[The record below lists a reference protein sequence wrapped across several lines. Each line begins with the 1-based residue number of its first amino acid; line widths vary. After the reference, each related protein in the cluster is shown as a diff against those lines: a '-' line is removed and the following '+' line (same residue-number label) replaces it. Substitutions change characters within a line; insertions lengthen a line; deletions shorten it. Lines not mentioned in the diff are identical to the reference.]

1 MTRLMIYA
9 QVPPPVHGQSVMVGH
24 LIDGLRAANQI
35 DLESNPN
42 GNPAATIAYCHVNP
56 RISEDLGDIGR
67 WRPRKL
73 FLVFYFI
80 FTAIRMRFRHGLD
93 TFYFVPAPPKRGA
106 LYRDWCVLLF
116 CRPFF
121 RRLVLHW
128 HCIGQ
133 PEFMLKKLSAPER
146 FLAGWLYGGA
156 SLSIVLSNYSRE
168 EASYFKSVRTEVV
181 PNGIPDPCPQFDTQV
196 WPERQARA
204 KAMEG
209 ACTANAPEGSS
220 VYYQVLFIAG
230 RMTQKGL
237 FDSMAAVKEAN
248 KLLAGKNLPLR
259 VRLTVAGSFDDDAER
274 GRFET
279 MAKEIN
285 STQLPGKHDP
295 LAIYIGWA
303 SEEKKKLLF
312 RAADCLIFPTFY
324 PAESFG
330 LVLTEAM
337 AHGCAIITTRWQAV
351 PEVLPAAYENIVEPH
366 DIAAMAKALLRC
378 ASAPAD
384 RSLRD
389 YFLARFTRDRF
400 AQQMITVLSELS
412 YNDSPKAS

>member
-24 LIDGLRAANQI
+24 LVDGLREAQQI
-35 DLESNPN
+35 DLESNPGDN
-42 GNPAATIAYCHVNP
+42 ASAKIVFCHVNP

-73 FLVFYFI
+73 VLVFRYI
-80 FTAIRMRFRHGLD
+80 LAAIRARFRHNLD

-106 LYRDWCVLLF
+106 LYRDWCVLLL

-133 PEFMLKKLSAPER
+133 PAFMEKKLSAPER
-146 FLAGWLYGGA
+146 FLARWFYGGA
-156 SLSIVLSNYSRE
+156 ALSIVLSNYSKG
-168 EASYFKSVRTEVV
+168 EAAYFNSVRTEVV
-181 PNGIPDPCPQFDTQV
+181 PNGIPDPCPEFDAKV

-204 KAMEG
+204 KALTG
-209 ACTANAPEGSS
+209 AHMQKGAPE
-220 VYYQVLFIAG
+220 YYEVLFLAG
-230 RMTQKGL
+230 RMTPKGL
-237 FDSMAAVKEAN
+237 FDAMAAVTHAN
-248 KLLAGKNLPLR
+248 ILLTKKNLPLR
-259 VRLTVAGSFDDDAER
+259 VRLTVAGSFDDDEER
-274 GRFET
+274 GRFHDA
-279 MAKEIN
+279 AKVIKL
-285 STQLPGKHDP
+285 TQSPGKQDP

-312 RAADCLIFPTFY
+312 RGADCLIFPTFY

-330 LVLTEAM
+330 LVLAEAM
-337 AHGCAIITTRWQAV
+337 AHGCAVITTRWQAV
-351 PEVLPAAYENIVEPH
+351 PEVLPSDYENIVAPH
-366 DIAAMAKALLRC
+366 DIDAMAKALLRC

-389 YFLARFTRDRF
+389 YFLARFTQDRF
-400 AQQMITVLSELS
+400 AQQMIAVLGGLS
-412 YNDSPKAS
+412 DTDSKSAS

>member
-24 LIDGLRAANQI
+24 LIDGLREAQQI
-35 DLESNPN
+35 DLESNS
-42 GNPAATIAYCHVNP
+42 GDASATIAFCHVNP

-73 FLVFYFI
+73 FLVFRYVFA
-80 FTAIRMRFRHGLD
+80 AIRARFRHGLN

-106 LYRDWCVLLF
+106 LYRDWCVLFF

-121 RRLVLHW
+121 RRIVLHW

-133 PEFMLKKLSAPER
+133 PEFMEKKLSALER
-146 FLAGWLYGGA
+146 FLARKFYGGA
-156 SLSIVLSNYSRE
+156 ALSIVLSNYSRE
-168 EASYFKSVRTEVV
+168 EAAYFKSARTDVV
-181 PNGIPDPCPQFDTQV
+181 PNGIPDPCPQFDTEI

-204 KAMEG
+204 KALAG
-209 ACTANAPEGSS
+209 ARDRKGDPG
-220 VYYQVLFIAG
+220 YYEVLFLAG

-237 FDSMAAVKEAN
+237 FDTMAAVTRAN
-248 KLLAGKNLPLR
+248 HLLAERNLQLR
-259 VRLTVAGSFDDDAER
+259 VRLTVAGSFDDEDER
-274 GRFET
+274 GRFQDA
-279 MAKEIN
+279 AKVIN
-285 STQLPGKHDP
+285 LTQVVGNDDP

-303 SEEKKKLLF
+303 GEEKKKLLF
-312 RAADCLIFPTFY
+312 QGADCFMFPTFY

-337 AHGCAIITTRWQAV
+337 AHGCAVITTRWQAV
-351 PEVLPAAYENIVEPH
+351 PEVLPDNYKNIVAPH
-366 DIAAMAKALLRC
+366 DIDAMAHALLRC

-389 YFLARFTRDRF
+389 YFLAHFTSDRF
-400 AQQMITVLSELS
+400 AQQMIAVLGGLS
-412 YNDSPKAS
+412 NTASQPAP

>member
-24 LIDGLRAANQI
+24 LIDGLREAQQI
-35 DLESNPN
+35 DLESPPG
-42 GNPAATIAYCHVNP
+42 GNASGMIAYCHVNP

-73 FLVFYFI
+73 FLVFRYI
-80 FTAIRMRFRHGLD
+80 LAAIRARFRHGLD

-106 LYRDWCVLLF
+106 LYRDWCVLFF

-133 PEFMLKKLSAPER
+133 PGFMEKKLSAPER
-146 FLAGWLYGGA
+146 FLARLFYGGA
-156 SLSIVLSNYSRE
+156 ALSIVLSNYSRG
-168 EASYFKSVRTEVV
+168 EAAYFNSARIEVV
-181 PNGIPDPCPQFDTQV
+181 PNGIPDPCPQFDTEV

-204 KAMEG
+204 KTLAAVRKGQAPKG
-209 ACTANAPEGSS
+209 ASG
-220 VYYQVLFIAG
+220 YYEVLFLAG
-230 RMTQKGL
+230 RMTPKGL
-237 FDSMAAVKEAN
+237 FDAMAAVTRAN
-248 KLLAGKNLPLR
+248 HLLAENDTPLR
-259 VRLTVAGSFDDDAER
+259 VRLTVAGSFDDEEER
-274 GRFET
+274 GRFHD
-279 MAKEIN
+279 ASKVIN
-285 STQLPGKHDP
+285 LTQLPGNHDP

-303 SEEKKKLLF
+303 GEEKKKLLF
-312 RAADCLIFPTFY
+312 RGADCFIFPTFY

-330 LVLTEAM
+330 LVLAEAM
-337 AHGCAIITTRWQAV
+337 AHGCAVVTTRWQAV
-351 PEVLPAAYENIVEPH
+351 PEVLPDDYENIVEPH
-366 DIAAMAKALLRC
+366 DIDAMAQALLRC

-389 YFLARFTRDRF
+389 YFLARFTKDRF
-400 AQQMITVLSELS
+400 SQQMIAVLGGLS
-412 YNDSPKAS
+412 KDGSQAAP